1 MDTRQQYWDNYIK
14 YWFERVADSNTKKSQ
29 TKDKMPNDEI
39 MSRYITLLV
48 DTLRTFK
55 KPKKLRILDYGCGF
69 GRAYPYFEKLHCA
82 YYGVDIAQ
90 SCVDYASATY
100 PKATIQKLG
109 KNDVIPFEDDYFD
122 GVFCYGVFDACYQH
136 ITIGEILRVLNKQGI
151 ALITG
156 KNDNYLESDEM
167 ALVAEVGARKNN
179 HPNFFTNTPLLIEQ
193 LTKRHI
199 NIIEARYFL
208 KREDNA
214 TDTYLTTMPEKFYT
228 YAFLVQKTQESL
240 LEPFANFSDIYS
252 KTFKNQDKKL

>member
-109 KNDVIPFEDDYFD
+109 KNDVIPFEDDY
-122 GVFCYGVFDACYQH
+122 
-136 ITIGEILRVLNKQGI
+136 
-151 ALITG
+151 
-156 KNDNYLESDEM
+156 LESDEM